1 MAKITSSI
9 TSIDKVERIV
19 KDDTPSLTRRLGLSV
34 PEPEIYEDTTN
45 SQTSSVANLSA
56 SSSVKHLKL
65 FFGATLLLW
74 LSVAT
79 AIAVFSLNIF
89 AKDHTLNG
97 FEWAG
102 IATMFLLPTLTI
114 VAAYSL
120 AQRLQI
126 LNQHA
131 HSLAQ
136 AADNLMQPDDA
147 LVGKTKIMANAIKQQ
162 IKDVNLKVSTSLAG
176 VEAMEEIIAAQ
187 TDKLSRSNTDATRTA
202 AHIAESI
209 KKQYAALDTISG
221 TFDQRMG
228 SLADTLNAHTDA
240 LASATQ
246 LAEQKIKEARMSIE
260 NAAERINSASDNV
273 KTNTVEAAENL
284 NTSHEDIKSI
294 ADILHTR
301 SEELNNIYA
310 SHAGALKVM
319 IETLREEQESLG
331 ASLEIRLDKMRDLSL
346 SAQAS
351 AEGLSDASRAGKET
365 VEALAQSA
373 SLADNAVKIRFQ
385 EMQDMVRYS
394 SEHASS
400 ISEKATRRV
409 RHSLELTRKE
419 ISRIEQDMAALQD
432 RMNQTTARSLELIED
447 DSPPPHEDEG
457 ENGDQAPNSTGAKKR
472 TRLKLKPLLDDVS
485 HLNEHPAEIQD
496 DDVAEKVDETH
507 ETPET
512 ELSFNDED
520 MSEENLQI
528 PEFEDANAQAETS
541 TSQELKEQKTT
552 KSITEDLRGSS
563 TPDDNY
569 DAQSQNG
576 EEPLELEQ
584 NLDEVEHRHDT
595 VKDDAMID
603 ARPGAP
609 EPDIH
614 ADKPRFSLRSLLG
627 RPPKDNENASLS
639 IATLFEDEASSLDEG
654 GNVREIDILEDLAHL
669 DLSPNAIVDDGCIV
683 EAASTRVQDGHVSMS
698 RYVAQH
704 LHSPVQHLAVLLS
717 RDEEL
722 STRVIS
728 FTANFDQSVEGLSGR
743 RAAIRSKLESEYGR
757 AYLLCDAALNYGRV

>member
-1 MAKITSSI
+1 VAKITSSI

-19 KDDTPSLTRRLGLSV
+19 EDDPKNVKRRLGLSM
-34 PEPEIYEDTTN
+34 PETE
-45 SQTSSVANLSA
+45 TSRNVFTAPTHSTVDISTSA
-56 SSSVKHLKL
+56 PFPPLKL
-65 FFGATLLLW
+65 FFGAALLLW
-74 LSVAT
+74 IGVA
-79 AIAVFSLNIF
+79 ALISVFSLNVL
-89 AKDHTLNG
+89 AKDQSLNG

-102 IATMFLLPTLTI
+102 IATMFLLPTLI
-114 VAAYSL
+114 IFAGYSL
-120 AQRLQI
+120 AKKLHT

-131 HSLAQ
+131 HTLAQ

-147 LVGKTKIMANAIKQQ
+147 LVGKTKIMADAIKQQ

-228 SLADTLNAHTDA
+228 SLADTLNSHTDA

-319 IETLREEQESLG
+319 IETLRDEQESLG
-331 ASLEIRLDKMRDLSL
+331 ASLEARLEKMRDLSL

-400 ISEKATRRV
+400 ISDKALRRV

-432 RMNQTTARSLELIED
+432 RMSQTTARSLELIED
-447 DSPPPHEDEG
+447 DSPPSHEDEG
-457 ENGDQAPNSTGAKKR
+457 QTPHPKGTAKR
-472 TRLKLKPLLDDVS
+472 TRLKLKPLLDDIPHVA
-485 HLNEHPAEIQD
+485 EKTAEIQD
-496 DDVAEKVDETH
+496 EATDK
-507 ETPET
+507 ET
-512 ELSFNDED
+512 EETVDLQEHEIAFDDDDARYDED
-520 MSEENLQI
+520 SGDENLQI
-528 PEFEDANAQAETS
+528 PEFEDEKTQSETKIS
-541 TSQELKEQKTT
+541 QKTE
-552 KSITEDLRGSS
+552 KNIAKGLRGSTAFDDIDALS
-563 TPDDNY
+563 QYKEEFTEQPQNLVGTEDNY
-569 DAQSQNG
+569 DIN
-576 EEPLELEQ
+576 
-584 NLDEVEHRHDT
+584 DDT
-595 VKDDAMID
+595 MID
-603 ARPGAP
+603 MRPGAP
-609 EPDIH
+609 DAEI
-614 ADKPRFSLRSLLG
+614 ASEDKPRFSLRSLLG
-627 RPPKDNENASLS
+627 RAPKGDENASLS
-639 IATLFEDEASSLDEG
+639 IATLFEGEPLSLDE
-654 GNVREIDILEDLAHL
+654 NIIKIDILEDLANL
-669 DLSPNAIVDDGCIV
+669 DLPPNAVVDDGCII
-683 EAASTRVQDGHVSMS
+683 EAAATRVQDGHVSMS
-698 RYVAQH
+698 RYVAKH

-722 STRVIS
+722 SMRVIS
-728 FTANFDQSVEGLSGR
+728 FTAKFDQSVEELSGR
-743 RAAIRSKLESEYGR
+743 RAAIRSKLEGEYGR